1 MKKAQPS
8 FFEKNIRY
16 NKVLLSL
23 VKCFD
28 KKRYYEEKRKRA
40 QLKLKAF
47 GADFSV
53 PARVTGRPAIFKH
66 AGNAGDIIY
75 ALPAIRE
82 LAADI
87 GAELRLQLG
96 SPLLNKT
103 LTHPLG
109 GVMLNQGMFDML
121 RPLLIAQPYI
131 KSVQVFGSEAIDYDL
146 DAFRAAPIPVDRM
159 CISRWYFYLL
169 GISADLARP
178 WLKVE
183 PDPAFAGRVVV
194 ARSFRYRNLTLDYSV
209 LNAGEAPVFVG
220 VEEEYRDFKRVVPGA
235 EWVRVKDFLQLAQ
248 MIAGAQLF
256 IGNQSFP
263 FSLAEGLKVP
273 RILEVD
279 PAVPNVI
286 PTGGR
291 AHDVLFQDQF
301 RRVLEE
307 MRRLPTDIR

>member
-8 FFEKNIRY
+8 FFDKNIRY

-28 KKRYYEEKRKRA
+28 KKKYYEEKRKRA
-40 QLKLKAF
+40 QLRLKAF
-47 GADFSV
+47 GAGFSV
-53 PARVTGRPAIFKH
+53 PLRVTGRPAIFKH

-82 LAADI
+82 LAAES

-109 GVMLNQGMFDML
+109 GVMLNQTMFEML
-121 RPLLIAQPYI
+121 RPLLIAQLYI
-131 KSVQVFGSEAIDYDL
+131 NSVEVLGREAVDYDL
-146 DAFRAAPIPVDRM
+146 DAFRASPIPVDRM

-169 GISADLARP
+169 GISADLAKP
-178 WLKVE
+178 WLQAE
-183 PDPAFAGRVVV
+183 PDVAFAGRVIV

-209 LNAGEAPVFVG
+209 LNDGEAPVFVG
-220 VEEEYRDFKRVVPGA
+220 VEEEYLDFKRAVPRA

-248 MIAGAQLF
+248 MIAGARLF

-263 FSLAEGLKVP
+263 FSVAEGLKVP

-286 PTGGR
+286 PTGSH
-291 AHDVLFQDQF
+291 AHDVLFQDHF
-301 RRVLEE
+301 RRVLED
-307 MRRLPTDIR
+307 MHRSPNNTR